1 MASAGAVTS
10 EWIQFFKDAGIPVG
24 PAANYA
30 VTFTD
35 NRIQKS
41 MLMDLSR
48 EILHEMGI
56 AVVGDVIAIL
66 KHAKVAHQQE
76 IGKVAGIQTKSSGV
90 LSTSSS
96 LKRAQISPASRM
108 IANSLSRDSPPN
120 TPTRAA
126 SPEAPKLSF
135 TVANRLGARPKPVS
149 ERLGTSASEAQPE
162 EVPVKRRRRVTAEM
176 EGKYVVNMPKGIT
189 SRTKKILEQQT
200 AKKKPLVRNSV
211 FDRLGAESK
220 PDTTTGTKPT
230 GVFSRLGKVVAEDKA
245 SSGGSSES
253 QDNDDD
259 TGSVLQYAGVLKRAR
274 LGKAAPRPTSSAFV
288 LRASRPPVVTAIK
301 RLAITRS
308 GGGSGSSSV
317 SKSKAG
323 TSVTLV
329 KKPTAGIL
337 AGPSREGLKEQ
348 QQQQPPRRPKV
359 LERLGKHV
367 AEASSSESRVSSSSG
382 VGARLGGTG
391 ARLGGTGAVQARVGS
406 KALTVTIKRT
416 APSARVSSSSSS
428 GSGNGRGHSSQG
440 VLASGCDDRVVSVFD
455 RLGNKTVA

>member
-135 TVANRLGARPKPVS
+135 TVANRLGARPKP
-149 ERLGTSASEAQPE
+149 E
-162 EVPVKRRRRVTAEM
+162 
-176 EGKYVVNMPKGIT
+176 
-189 SRTKKILEQQT
+189 
-200 AKKKPLVRNSV
+200 KPLVRNSV

-348 QQQQPPRRPKV
+348 QQQPPRRPKV

-416 APSARVSSSSSS
+416 APSARVSSSS

>member
-96 LKRAQISPASRM
+96 LKRGQISPASRM

-149 ERLGTSASEAQPE
+149 ERLGTSVSEAQPE

-230 GVFSRLGKVVAEDKA
+230 GVFSRLGKVVAEDDKA

-253 QDNDDD
+253 QDNDED

-274 LGKAAPRPTSSAFV
+274 LGLGKAAPRPTSSAFL
-288 LRASRPPVVTAIK
+288 LRASKPPVVTAIK
-301 RLAITRS
+301 RLAVTRS
-308 GGGSGSSSV
+308 GGGSGSSV

-337 AGPSREGLKEQ
+337 AGPSREGLKE

-391 ARLGGTGAVQARVGS
+391 AVQARVGS

-416 APSARVSSSSSS
+416 APSARVSSS
-428 GSGNGRGHSSQG
+428 SGNGRGHSSQG

>member
-1 MASAGAVTS
+1 TS

-96 LKRAQISPASRM
+96 LKRGQISPASRM

-135 TVANRLGARPKPVS
+135 TVANRLGARPKP
-149 ERLGTSASEAQPE
+149 GTSVSEAQPE

-230 GVFSRLGKVVAEDKA
+230 GVFSRLGKVVAEDDKA

-253 QDNDDD
+253 QDNDED

-274 LGKAAPRPTSSAFV
+274 LGLGKAAPRPTSSAFL
-288 LRASRPPVVTAIK
+288 LRASKPPVVTAIK
-301 RLAITRS
+301 RLAVTRS
-308 GGGSGSSSV
+308 GGGSGSSV
-317 SKSKAG
+317 SKSK
-323 TSVTLV
+323 V
-329 KKPTAGIL
+329 
-337 AGPSREGLKEQ
+337 
-348 QQQQPPRRPKV
+348 
-359 LERLGKHV
+359 
-367 AEASSSESRVSSSSG
+367 
-382 VGARLGGTG
+382 
-391 ARLGGTGAVQARVGS
+391 
-406 KALTVTIKRT
+406 
-416 APSARVSSSSSS
+416 
-428 GSGNGRGHSSQG
+428 
-440 VLASGCDDRVVSVFD
+440 
-455 RLGNKTVA
+455 

>member
-274 LGKAAPRPTSSAFV
+274 LGKATPRPTSSAFV

-301 RLAITRS
+301 RLAVTR
-308 GGGSGSSSV
+308 SGSSSV

-329 KKPTAGIL
+329 KKPTVGIL
-337 AGPSREGLKEQ
+337 AGPSREGLKEQQ

-416 APSARVSSSSSS
+416 APSARVSSSSS
-428 GSGNGRGHSSQG
+428 GNGRGHSSQG